1 MALLPTLRKKFASRR
16 PSTDATQAA
25 PWPLDPQLS
34 RRFDEARRQLEHT
47 RRQLELHMPDR
58 KRQTSHDRQA
68 AAKPRAIETLRS
80 TAGQGVGR

>member
-25 PWPLDPQLS
+25 PWPLDPEQS
-34 RRFDEARRQLEHT
+34 RRLDEATQQLEYT
-47 RRQLELHMPDR
+47 RRQLKLHMPDR
-58 KRQTSHDRQA
+58 KRQASRDRQA
-68 AAKPRAIETLRS
+68 AAQPRPIETLRS